1 MALDKYFSQICKSN
15 SDCILRF
22 YGWQPNCVSIGYH
35 QRFDILNSEK
45 LANFGYDIVRR
56 PTGGRA
62 IFHADELTY
71 SIVVSRDRLHH
82 RELYGFMHEIISAA
96 LQELNIGVSL
106 EAGQNVIPQITHA
119 ANDFPCFTR
128 SAETEVQFEGKKVV
142 GSAQKIY
149 RNCILQH
156 GSILIGQEH
165 LNILEFVNGDESDLK
180 ALQEEFS
187 RKTITLKEIST
198 DPLSP
203 EHIVTRLLK
212 QLELRHNISLYFKN
226 LSKSEL
232 SSACAV

>member
-1 MALDKYFSQICKSN
+1 
-15 SDCILRF
+15 
-22 YGWQPNCVSIGYH
+22 
-35 QRFDILNSEK
+35 
-45 LANFGYDIVRR
+45 
-56 PTGGRA
+56 
-62 IFHADELTY
+62 
-71 SIVVSRDRLHH
+71 
-82 RELYGFMHEIISAA
+82 
-96 LQELNIGVSL
+96 LNIGVSL
-106 EAGQNVIPQITHA
+106 ETGQNVIPQITHA